1 MPYMECNFL
10 MAQKGE
16 DLRQP
21 GYRCTFVEP
30 PPAGYVQS
38 KCPICDG
45 ILREPYLT
53 NCCGTSFCRA
63 CIDTIQKDLKPCPI
77 STCQNSAF
85 TTMHDKRLEKIL
97 GELTVSCENHASGS
111 GGCEW
116 KGVLGKMDAHL
127 REECKFVTVSCKH
140 SGCFFRELR
149 RDISAHEE
157 VCGHR
162 PFRCEHCKEYE
173 SIFDNADEH
182 WRACL
187 KYPVQCPN
195 KCSDTM
201 SIERQLLQ
209 AHLDNDCPLTRIDC
223 EFSYAGCNS
232 KLSRKDLEDHS
243 SKAVVFHLS
252 LMAKI
257 NKQLLEQNCKLL
269 ERLSRLETQ
278 SAEKIETEMVEQ
290 AQEFGLKLE
299 LGTRKVRGAE
309 AAMVN
314 LKLLEEK
321 LSEQMIKQ
329 ETACKQQKEW
339 YEAQTAELRTRLEAD
354 LAEQKKELVF
364 EQTKQ
369 LDKKMDECKMEME
382 KRAEY
387 HGSSQSSVTTK
398 SISALIS
405 LLFKELKLPVPP
417 LKIEFQHKIS
427 KVQTKTLLQERTFY
441 SHFGGFKLHLQI
453 YVEDVN
459 NKGDF
464 FSKYYIIVHVMRG
477 EFDDCLQ
484 WPFEATLILGV
495 KTDAEVQEH
504 LINFKEAPEEC
515 KSKVHAEKLE
525 NKGWGPVNPVLIS
538 AARHPAPSLEF
549 TIRNVNL

>member
-1 MPYMECNFL
+1 

-38 KCPICDG
+38 KCPICDS

-53 NCCGTSFCRA
+53 NCCGTSFCRV
-63 CIDTIQKDLKPCPI
+63 CIDTIQKDRKPCPI

-97 GELTVSCENHASGS
+97 GELAVFCENHASGS
-111 GGCEW
+111 GGCGW
-116 KGVLGKMDAHL
+116 KGVLGRLDAHL

-140 SGCFFRELR
+140 SGCLVQELR

-157 VCGHR
+157 NCGHR
-162 PFRCEHCKEYE
+162 PFRCEHCKAHE
-173 SIFDNADEH
+173 STFDNADEH

-195 KCSDTM
+195 KCSDTL

-232 KLSRKDLEDHS
+232 KHSRKDLEDHS

-257 NKQLLEQNCKLL
+257 NKQLLEKLL

-290 AQEFGLKLE
+290 AHELGVKLE

-309 AAMVN
+309 AAMVK

-321 LSEQMIKQ
+321 LSEQMSKQ
-329 ETACKQQKEW
+329 EQQKEW
-339 YEAQTAELRTRLEAD
+339 YEAQMAQLRTRLKAD
-354 LAEQKKELVF
+354 MAEQKKELVF

-369 LDKKMDECKMEME
+369 LDKKIDECKMEME
-382 KRAEY
+382 KRAED
-387 HGSSQSSVTTK
+387 HGSSQSSVTKK
-398 SISALIS
+398 SISAFCGLLIAGAIVAIVKS
-405 LLFKELKLPVPP
+405 
-417 LKIEFQHKIS
+417 
-427 KVQTKTLLQERTFY
+427 
-441 SHFGGFKLHLQI
+441 
-453 YVEDVN
+453 DVFIAYTN
-459 NKGDF
+459 IL
-464 FSKYYIIVHVMRG
+464 SKYILNFEFFMFAIIVFVIG
-477 EFDDCLQ
+477 LLVVDGWLQ
-484 WPFEATLILGV
+484 PALR
-495 KTDAEVQEH
+495 
-504 LINFKEAPEEC
+504 
-515 KSKVHAEKLE
+515 
-525 NKGWGPVNPVLIS
+525 PVWYNHS
-538 AARHPAPSLEF
+538 
-549 TIRNVNL
+549 